1 MMIMKRLLLLLCGC
15 GAVLCGAELPGV
27 HSVYLLPM
35 ARGLDQYLANRLTND
50 HVFHVV
56 TDAKY
61 ADAVFT
67 DRIGQAFETQME
79 GLFPPPPTEKAAP
92 APAKKDAKKDD
103 QPKAAGLPTDT
114 VNKQSD
120 PSLNSAF
127 GRGKGTVFLVDV
139 KSRQV
144 IWSAYE
150 PPKIFTDL
158 DRSASDIV
166 ARLKKEL
173 NPADVGPKK

>member
-1 MMIMKRLLLLLCGC
+1 MMIMKRLLCLLCGS
-15 GAVLCGAELPGV
+15 GVFLCAAELPGV
-27 HSVYLLPM
+27 RSVYLLPM

-50 HVFHVV
+50 HVFQVV
-56 TDAKY
+56 TNAKA

-67 DRIGQAFETQME
+67 DRIGEAFETQME
-79 GLFPPPPTEKAAP
+79 SLFPPPASEKAP
-92 APAKKDAKKDD
+92 PPPKKEGKKED
-103 QPKAAGLPTDT
+103 QPKAGGLPTDT

-150 PPKIFTDL
+150 PPKTLTDL

-166 ARLKKEL
+166 TRLKKDL
-173 NPADVGPKK
+173 NPKDLSSKK

>member
-1 MMIMKRLLLLLCGC
+1 MMIMKRLLVLLCC
-15 GAVLCGAELPGV
+15 SCALLCGAELAGV
-27 HSVYLLPM
+27 HSVYFLPM

-50 HVFHVV
+50 HVFQVV
-56 TDAKY
+56 TNAKL

-67 DRIGQAFETQME
+67 DRIGEAFETQME
-79 GLFPPPPTEKAAP
+79 TLFPPPASEKAP
-92 APAKKDAKKDD
+92 PPPPKKEGKKED
-103 QPKAAGLPTDT
+103 QPKANGLPTDT
-114 VNKQSD
+114 VNKQGD

-150 PPKIFTDL
+150 PPKGFTDL
-158 DRSASDIV
+158 DHSASDIV

-173 NPADVGPKK
+173 HPKELSSKK

>member
-1 MMIMKRLLLLLCGC
+1 MKRLLLLLCCC
-15 GAVLCGAELPGV
+15 GAFLRGAELAGA

-50 HVFHVV
+50 HVLQVV
-56 TDAKY
+56 TNAKL

-67 DRIGQAFETQME
+67 DRIGEAFETQME
-79 GLFPPPPTEKAAP
+79 DLFPPPAAEKSP
-92 APAKKDAKKDD
+92 PPPPKKDGKKEE
-103 QPKAAGLPTDT
+103 QPKASGPITDT

-144 IWSAYE
+144 IWSAYD
-150 PPKIFTDL
+150 PPKSLTLTDL

-166 ARLKKEL
+166 AKLKKDL
-173 NPADVGPKK
+173 NPKDLNPKK